1 MRLTLPRAALAAA
14 LDQAARIVERRS
26 TIPIL
31 SNVLLAA
38 EGGRLTVRATDLDM
52 QATVSAEAQVAEPG
66 ATTVPAHL
74 LHDIARKLPA
84 DGAVSLEQAGA
95 EGPLV
100 VRAGR
105 SRFQLQTLPESDFP
119 DLAVGEMTAAF
130 SLSGRALARL
140 IGKSEI
146 AISTEETRYYL
157 CGIYVHTIED
167 GGATWLRAV
176 ATDGHRLAQIQ
187 TPAPDG
193 AAGMPGIIVPR
204 KAVAELK
211 KLAAAAGDAEI
222 ELVVSPAKIG
232 AAYGETILVSKL
244 IDGTF
249 PDYTRVVPRANPKRL
264 VVDADALAKAIDR
277 VATLGDGKSRAVRVD
292 LEEGRAVLALR
303 DADRGEA
310 TEEIEAEWEEEPFH
324 VGFNAAYAL
333 GILASLDVET
343 LAIALADPG
352 SPMLWAEAAALG
364 SDGDQPNALY
374 VLMPMRV

>member
-66 ATTVPAHL
+66 ATTVPAHI

-84 DGAVSLEQAGA
+84 DGEVSLEQAGG

-130 SLSGRALARL
+130 SLSGKALARL

-157 CGIYVHTIED
+157 NGIYFHTIED

-222 ELVVSPAKIG
+222 ELAVSPAKIR
-232 AAYGETILVSKL
+232 AAYGETVLVSKL

-264 VVDADALAKAIDR
+264 VVEADALAKAIDR

-292 LEEGRAVLALR
+292 LEEGRATLALKS
-303 DADRGEA
+303 ADFGEA
-310 TEEIEAEWEEEPFH
+310 SEEIEAEWEEEPFH

-364 SDGDQPNALY
+364 SDGEQPNALY

>member
-1 MRLTLPRAALAAA
+1 MRLTLPRAAFAAA
-14 LDQAARIVERRS
+14 LDQAARVVEKRS

-31 SNVLLAA
+31 SNMLLGA

-52 QATVSAEAQVAEPG
+52 QATVSAEARVDKPG

-84 DGAVSLEQAGA
+84 DAEVTLDATGG

-100 VRAGR
+100 VRSGR

-119 DLAVGEMTAAF
+119 DLAAGEMTAIFA
-130 SLSGRALARL
+130 LSGKALARL

-157 CGIYVHTIED
+157 NGIYFHTVE
-167 GGATWLRAV
+167 ASERTMLRAV

-187 TPAPDG
+187 TPAPEG
-193 AAGMPGIIVPR
+193 AAGMPGVIVPR

-211 KLAAAAGDAEI
+211 RIATAAGEAQIEI
-222 ELVVSPAKIG
+222 AVSPAKIR
-232 AAYGETILVSKL
+232 AACGDTVLVSKL

-249 PDYTRVVPRANPKRL
+249 PDYTRVVPVANPKRL

-292 LEEGRAVLALR
+292 LDEGRATLALKS
-303 DADRGEA
+303 ADRGEA

-324 VGFNAAYAL
+324 IGFNAAYAL
-333 GILASLDVET
+333 GVLASLDVET

-364 SDGDQPNALY
+364 SDGEQPNALY